1 MRPIFAV
8 LLVALCGCAPQY
20 VETIASSE
28 QDLPVRRAIFEQ
40 TPAPLDVAF
49 RSSCDSPGDELRV
62 ISRTVVQCRIL
73 PPPDLAAF
81 LLVQYDGAL
90 EAPTLVVQKETDA
103 DADAFVVELSY
114 FAEVVQKSGKPRR
127 IYFKQRSLDQ
137 LMDQLLVATGG
148 IAANA
153 I

>member
-1 MRPIFAV
+1 M
-8 LLVALCGCAPQY
+8 
-20 VETIASSE
+20 
-28 QDLPVRRAIFEQ
+28 
-40 TPAPLDVAF
+40 
-49 RSSCDSPGDELRV
+49 
-62 ISRTVVQCRIL
+62 
-73 PPPDLAAF
+73 AAF

-90 EAPTLVVQKETDA
+90 EAPTLVVQKQTDA

-114 FAEVVQKSGKPRR
+114 FAEVVQKSGNPRR